1 MPPKDGVTSFRM
13 LRWAAA
19 TAVARY
25 QCTRAKSA
33 ATYHSKGPLLPD
45 QPPGG
50 LSSGFPHSCGALLH
64 VIHPPA
70 VFLPPCPEH
79 SKSSIDGPLQPR
91 RSPARLL
98 AELRIGSDSPY
109 SRRQPPLLRK
119 NFRSSIGDDPLEILC
134 N

>member
-13 LRWAAA
+13 LLRAAA

-25 QCTRAKSA
+25 QCPRAKSA
-33 ATYHSKGPLLPD
+33 ATYHSNGPLLPD
-45 QPPGG
+45 RPPGG

-70 VFLPPCPEH
+70 VFLPPCPER
-79 SKSSIDGPLQPR
+79 SKLSIDGPLRPILVSLQPR

-109 SRRQPPLLRK
+109 SRRPPP
-119 NFRSSIGDDPLEILC
+119 RSWP
-134 N
+134 